1 MAKLSNCSRD
11 CTDSRAYNIH
21 SLAFH
26 SLLTP
31 SQDSELWDQVG
42 AQTLALLHTK
52 DMSVCMHVCVHSVP
66 QSHPLHVKWAGKYE
80 VFRGVPG
87 TFVASNFGH
96 LFPRRANAPP
106 PPTLP
111 ARVLQVSSY
120 HFTAQT
126 PSSAPSVLRPSTNP
140 THDTQDPLH
149 SATYPCLSFSRF
161 QNKMAFPS

>member
-106 PPTLP
+106 PPHATRQSPAGEFLSLHCTNSFLSALCSKAKYKSHTWHTGSFTFCNLP
-111 ARVLQVSSY
+111 LSELQS
-120 HFTAQT
+120 
-126 PSSAPSVLRPSTNP
+126 
-140 THDTQDPLH
+140 
-149 SATYPCLSFSRF
+149 LS
-161 QNKMAFPS
+161 K